1 MDSPAQDA
9 PRPFIGFEGR
19 VERDWIDVNRHMNV
33 AWYDHV
39 FDTAESALFYAFG
52 MGEAYISRHQH
63 GMFRLEKRIRYE
75 REAVEADLLRVESR
89 ITAFDQR
96 VLRHTHVLINVTKGV
111 RAGTAE
117 YVSIHVDLSKR
128 KSTRVTEP
136 LLLGKLRGLTAEH
149 SLLPPVEAR

>member
-1 MDSPAQDA
+1 
-9 PRPFIGFEGR
+9 
-19 VERDWIDVNRHMNV
+19 
-33 AWYDHV
+33 
-39 FDTAESALFYAFG
+39 
-52 MGEAYISRHQH
+52 
-63 GMFRLEKRIRYE
+63 
-75 REAVEADLLRVESR
+75 
-89 ITAFDQR
+89 
-96 VLRHTHVLINVTKGV
+96 VTKGV